1 MENPS
6 VTVKHTEMNL
16 LTGWTL
22 IWVIMG
28 AIVTAT
34 REAED
39 RWAGWLI
46 IGFLLLG
53 CVALS
58 IHARSSETI
67 DARGITLKTVFSE
80 RTYPWKDIL
89 EIGVGLTP
97 AGKRGERPVLIV
109 ILPGGRSRMETAE
122 LWSPGIRYC
131 KNEFSL
137 DYTQQVVDCIR
148 HYYGEL
154 SYKDWGKPPVI

>member
-16 LTGWTL
+16 LTGWVL

-28 AIVTAT
+28 AVVVAT
-34 REAED
+34 RDAED

-46 IGFLLLG
+46 LGFLLLG
-53 CVALS
+53 CVVLA
-58 IHARSSETI
+58 IQARSSETI
-67 DARGITLKTVFSE
+67 DARGITLKTAFSE
-80 RTYPWKDIL
+80 RTYPWQDVR
-89 EIGVGLTP
+89 EIGVSLTS
-97 AGKRGERPVLIV
+97 AKQSVRPVLVV
-109 ILPGGRSRMETAE
+109 ILPGGRSRMKATD
-122 LWSPGIRYC
+122 LWRPSIRYC

-137 DYTQQVVDCIR
+137 DYTQKVVDCIR

-154 SYKDWGKPPVI
+154 SYNDWGKPPVR